1 MADSAGIVDIE
12 ITVVPTKQEAEAGV
26 TTKQLSDTSDR
37 TSPSDNTSTGL
48 LRHGG
53 TLPTAMCLTKAAI
66 GAGVL
71 SIAGHTADV
80 GFGYTLACLVV
91 GGFLT
96 VLGIRMITEASI
108 STHSWSFED
117 ICDELFHPSM
127 AIWTGF
133 INVCNCL
140 GAAAAYLIVCGQ
152 VFQVLANTN
161 DSTRKIFV
169 TLVGIFVCG
178 PLALAPHVSWMRYLA
193 MGSVAA
199 ICLLCVTVLVYLLE
213 HGMDPSVDL
222 ETVWTGP
229 GTASVLTYMN
239 AINIVVFAYNNQF
252 NVPQL
257 TGELTPKPETLR
269 MTVVALI
276 SSAICFVLYGLVSL
290 FGVMAFGLAEN
301 QKDTLVL
308 DLFPDRHK
316 PLVLLTLLAV
326 MFSVLTCF
334 QFHIYPIRQ
343 FLAYCIRKSR
353 GRGKN
358 QEGSDTVYCGKSLT
372 RLLDMA
378 CALAAVIVAV
388 TIAVVIPELRTI
400 LDFIGAFAGAWV
412 SYVIPP
418 LFIIQIRRRAE
429 GFSWSRPEI
438 ILCLMFF
445 LFGVFLFVF
454 GTYSAIVG

>member
-1 MADSAGIVDIE
+1 MTDAAGTVDIE
-12 ITVVPTKQEAEAGV
+12 VAVVPSKLNTEAAVITKHPHD
-26 TTKQLSDTSDR
+26 TTDATSA
-37 TSPSDNTSTGL
+37 SDNSSPGL

-71 SIAGHTADV
+71 SVAGRAAEV
-80 GFGYTLACLVV
+80 GFGYTLGCLVV
-91 GGFLT
+91 GGILT

-108 STHSWSFED
+108 STSSWSFED
-117 ICDELFHPSM
+117 ICDDLFHPSM

-152 VFQVLANTN
+152 VFQVLADTS

-169 TLVGIFVCG
+169 TFIGIFVCG

-199 ICLLCVTVLVYLLE
+199 ICLLCVTVVVYLAE
-213 HGMDPSVDL
+213 HGMDPSVDI
-222 ETVWTGP
+222 ETVWAG
-229 GTASVLTYMN
+229 GGSANVLTYMN
-239 AINIVVFAYNNQF
+239 AINIVVFAYNNHF

-257 TGELTPKPETLR
+257 TGELTPMPETRR
-269 MTVVALI
+269 MTIVSII
-276 SSAICFVLYGLVSL
+276 SAAICFVLYGLVSL

-372 RLLDMA
+372 RLLDMV
-378 CALAAVIVAV
+378 CALVAVIAAVA
-388 TIAVVIPELRTI
+388 IAVVVPKLRTI
-400 LDFIGAFAGAWV
+400 LDFVGSFAGAWI

-418 LFIIQIRRRAE
+418 LFIIQIRRRVG

-438 ILCLMFF
+438 ILCLAFF
-445 LFGVFLFVF
+445 LLGVFLFVF

>member
-1 MADSAGIVDIE
+1 MADPAGTVDIE
-12 ITVVPTKQEAEAGV
+12 IAVVPSKLDTEAAV
-26 TTKQLSDTSDR
+26 TTKQTQDAPEGTSASDGS
-37 TSPSDNTSTGL
+37 SYGL

-71 SIAGHTADV
+71 SIAGHAAEV
-80 GFGYTLACLVV
+80 GFGYTLGCLVV
-91 GGFLT
+91 GGILT

-108 STHSWSFED
+108 STSSWSFED
-117 ICDELFHPSM
+117 ICDDLFHPSM

-152 VFQVLANTN
+152 VFQVVADTS
-161 DSTRKIFV
+161 DSTRNLFI
-169 TLVGIFVCG
+169 TLIGIFVCG

-193 MGSVAA
+193 MGSVAG
-199 ICLLCVTVLVYLLE
+199 ICLLCVTVVVSLAE
-213 HGMDPSVDL
+213 HGMDPSVDVQ
-222 ETVWTGP
+222 TVWVGR
-229 GTASVLTYMN
+229 GTANVLTYMN

-257 TGELTPKPETLR
+257 TGELTPKPETRR
-269 MTVVALI
+269 MTIVSMI
-276 SSAICFVLYGLVSL
+276 STAICFVLYGLVSL
-290 FGVMAFGLAEN
+290 FDVMAFGLAEN
-301 QKDTLVL
+301 QKDSLVL

-316 PLVLLTLLAV
+316 PLVLVTLLAV

-358 QEGSDTVYCGKSLT
+358 QEASDTIYCGTSLT
-372 RLLDMA
+372 RIMDII

-388 TIAVVIPELRTI
+388 TIAVLVPQLRTI
-400 LDFIGAFAGAWV
+400 LDFVGAFAGAWI
-412 SYVIPP
+412 SFVIPP
-418 LFIIQIRRRAE
+418 LFIIQIRRRVG
-429 GFSWSRPEI
+429 GFSWRRPEI
-438 ILCLMFF
+438 MLCLAFF
-445 LFGVFLFVF
+445 LLGVFLFVF
-454 GTYSAIVG
+454 GTYSAVVG